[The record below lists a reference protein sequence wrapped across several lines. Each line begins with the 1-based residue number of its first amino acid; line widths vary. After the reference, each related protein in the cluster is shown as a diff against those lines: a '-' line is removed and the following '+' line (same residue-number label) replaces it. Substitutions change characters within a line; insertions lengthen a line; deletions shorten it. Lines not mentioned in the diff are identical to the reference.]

1 MTADNGPG
9 NRTWAELR
17 RNAPWRT
24 IALLLIVVLAT
35 CLFFFGI
42 ANQVRDEEKSAIALQ
57 ALRAEIAT
65 AQSSVRGYTLVG
77 RPQFLEPYHAA
88 VPAVDSALDDV
99 RSAMSD
105 DNRERID
112 SVART
117 FGEWRR
123 RFAEPTI
130 ALVRNDRT
138 EDAEALARTGKGKR
152 RIDRIRLLLAD
163 EIAEEQEEAKESE
176 RVETFL
182 GAVAIA
188 AIAALCLAI
197 GLAWQTPRRQA
208 PFARGGPGAHG
219 ASDRPTSSRDPEE
232 SSRPASDNGYPRTP
246 ERP

>member
-1 MTADNGPG
+1 MPADGGPA

-35 CLFFFGI
+35 GLFFFGI
-42 ANQVRDEEKSAIALQ
+42 ANQVRDEEKSAVALQ

-188 AIAALCLAI
+188 AIAALCLAV
-197 GLAWQTPRRQA
+197 GLAWQTPRREERLS
-208 PFARGGPGAHG
+208 RGEPGAHG
-219 ASDRPTSSRDPEE
+219 AGGRATGGRDAAAGSRAG
-232 SSRPASDNGYPRTP
+232 SNNGYPRAP
-246 ERP
+246 ERS

>member
-1 MTADNGPG
+1 MTADNGLG

-17 RNAPWRT
+17 RSAPWRT

-42 ANQVRDEEKSAIALQ
+42 ANQVRDEEESAVALQ

-77 RPQFLEPYHAA
+77 RPRFLEPYRAA
-88 VPAVDSALDDV
+88 VPAVDRALDDV
-99 RSAMSD
+99 GSAMSD
-105 DNRERID
+105 DNRERVE

-130 ALVRNDRT
+130 AFVRNDRT
-138 EDAEALARTGKGKR
+138 EEAEALARTGQGKR

-163 EIAEEQEEAKESE
+163 EIAEEREEAKESE

-197 GLAWQTPRRQA
+197 GLAWQIPRRQE
-208 PFARGGPGAHG
+208 PFSPGEPGAHG
-219 ASDRPTSSRDPEE
+219 ASARPTSGRDAEAGSRAG
-232 SSRPASDNGYPRTP
+232 SNNGYPRTP